1 MRMKFRVGIVGAGHI
16 SEFHLQAL
24 QRLEGVEIIGVT
36 DLDAKLA
43 QSRAKQYGDLHVFDS
58 LDSLLAATPDAVHVL
73 TPPSTHADIT
83 VRCLESNS
91 HVFVEKPL
99 ATTVADCDRIIEAA
113 RQAGKTVGVDHS
125 LLQDPFTLKA
135 LGAVRSGR
143 IGTVTNVECHRSQG
157 WPPYSGGPLPPHY
170 REGGFPFR
178 DIGIHALYQV
188 EAFLGEI
195 SDATWSFQK
204 LGDDTNLEFDD
215 WRTTLRCARGTAH
228 IHLSWNVCP
237 LQDVI
242 TIQGTRGTIRLD
254 RFGMKMTTKAASHL
268 PEHPQRAAN
277 ALREGMETLV
287 QVPLNLARI
296 VTKKIRRYHGLQE
309 MVRDFYESLREQRQP
324 LATADDARRIGY
336 WVEQVASDADRERN
350 RLVAERR
357 PSQQVAKTLV
367 TGATGFI
374 GGHLLDRLLR
384 ETDDPIR
391 VFCRRSNPS
400 LACNPR
406 IEVVIGDLGD
416 PVAVEQA
423 AVGIDRIYHV
433 GGTVHGE
440 PHDFHRGSVAGT
452 QNIVDAAL
460 KHGVKQLVYISS
472 LSVLHSARFRDDQP
486 ITETWPLE
494 PHAEARG
501 HYTQTKLE
509 AENIVT
515 RAVAEQNLP
524 AVLLRPAEVIGAG
537 APLLSSGVAKK
548 VGRRLLILGD
558 GKMAVPLVNVHD
570 LVDAIQA
577 VVARNV
583 VDGSIYQIV
592 DDEQLSQNDLA
603 AKYVAMSDESLQI
616 THVPRWFLTLA
627 AIGIQA
633 LCGILKRPAPLSK
646 YRLASALAKRRFD
659 CRKAQTE
666 LGWQAKRGV
675 DAALLETLN
684 AMSDSNEQST
694 STESQHGSE
703 PLACGSNCE

>member
-1 MRMKFRVGIVGAGHI
+1 MKFRVGIVGAGHI

-24 QRLEGVEIIGVT
+24 QRLADVEIIGVT
-36 DLDAKLA
+36 DLDAELA
-43 QSRAKQYGDLHVFDS
+43 QSRAKQFGDLHVFDS
-58 LDSLLAATPDAVHVL
+58 LDSLLAAKPDTVHVL
-73 TPPSTHADIT
+73 TPPATHADIS

-99 ATTVADCDRIIEAA
+99 ATTVADCDRIIEVA
-113 RQAGKTVGVDHS
+113 RQVGKTVGVDHS

-135 LGAVRSGR
+135 LDAVRSGR
-143 IGTVTNVECHRSQG
+143 IGIVTNVECHRSQD

-170 REGGFPFR
+170 RDGGFPFR
-178 DIGIHALYQV
+178 DIGIHALYQI

-195 SDATWSFQK
+195 SDSTWSFQK
-204 LGDDTNLEFDD
+204 LGNDTNLEFDD
-215 WRTTLRCARGTAH
+215 WRANLKCAHGTAH
-228 IHLSWNVCP
+228 VHLSWNVRP

-242 TIQGTRGTIRLD
+242 TIQGTQGTIRLD
-254 RFGMKMTTKAASHL
+254 RFGMKVTTKTVNRL

-287 QVPLNLARI
+287 QVPLNLGRI

-309 MVRDFYESLREQRQP
+309 MVGDFYESLNKQCQP
-324 LATADDARRIGY
+324 LATAEDARRIGY
-336 WVEQVASDADRERN
+336 WVEQVASAADREKK
-350 RLVAERR
+350 RLVSERR
-357 PSQQVAKTLV
+357 PKQQVAKTLV

-416 PVAVEQA
+416 PVAVDT
-423 AVGIDRIYHV
+423 AVTGIDRIYHV

-440 PHDFHRGSVAGT
+440 PHDFYRGSVAGT

-460 KHGVKQLVYISS
+460 KHGVTQLVYMSS
-472 LSVLHSARFRDDQP
+472 LSVLHSASFREDQP
-486 ITETWPLE
+486 VTEAWPLE

-515 RAVAEQNLP
+515 RAVVQQNLP
-524 AVLLRPAEVIGAG
+524 AVLFRPAEVIGAG

-570 LVDAIQA
+570 LVDAIQDA
-577 VVARNV
+577 VERKI
-583 VDGSIYQIV
+583 VDGSIYQVV
-592 DDEQLSQNDLA
+592 DDEQLSQNELA
-603 AKYVAMSDESLQI
+603 AKYVAMTDDSLQI
-616 THVPRWFLTLA
+616 AHVPRWFLTFA
-627 AIGIQA
+627 AIGIQS
-633 LCGILKRPAPLSK
+633 LCGILKRSAPLSK

-659 CRKAQTE
+659 CRKAQSE
-666 LGWQAKRGV
+666 LGWQPKRGL
-675 DAALLETLN
+675 DAALLETLE
-684 AMSDSNEQST
+684 AMSDSKKRAT
-694 STESQHGSE
+694 STEIPCDSE
-703 PLACGSNCE
+703 PMVCGSNCE